1 MIVTQSS
8 DIWNILDYL
17 QMEKKYKNLYLPEAI
32 FLKDGPTLAK
42 DI

>member
-8 DIWNILDYL
+8 DIWNILGYL
-17 QMEKKYKNLYLPEAI
+17 QMEKKKNLYLPEAI